1 MAESFVPSGVQQGP
15 RTLAKPVT
23 VGDNVC
29 VTVFWLVIAALGL
42 GGAIW
47 ASGHALDAAVK
58 LGAHLGLSSF
68 VIGVTIVAVGT
79 DLPEVANSLIASARD
94 HGDLNVGDSIGSVVT
109 QMTVVLGLLCF
120 VGRLESSRRFIV
132 TVGVMTVLSL
142 LTGALLFSDGRFG
155 RADGALLLAFWLGG
169 TFIIQRPTAR
179 GVSVVKEPGV
189 TRRLVGRTLLFLS
202 LVGLGATV
210 AVESFTRAAEELGAP
225 EYLLSFFVLAAGTSL
240 PELVIDFR
248 ALRQGKGELAM
259 GDLLGSSFVDA
270 TLSPGIGPLLFP
282 TALSAGIERGSLV
295 AAAIVAAVTVL
306 LIRSPMPTRWTGV
319 ALIGLY
325 LAMYPLLLA

>member
-1 MAESFVPSGVQQGP
+1 MIS
-15 RTLAKPVT
+15 
-23 VGDNVC
+23 
-29 VTVFWLVIAALGL
+29 AALGL
-42 GGAIW
+42 VVAIW

-58 LGAHLGLSSF
+58 LGAHLGLSAF

-79 DLPEVANSLIASARD
+79 DLPELANSLIASARD
-94 HGDLNVGDSIGSVVT
+94 HGDLNVGNSTGSVVT
-109 QMTVVLGLLCF
+109 QLTAVLGVLCF
-120 VGRLESSRRFIV
+120 IGGLESTRRFIV
-132 TVGVMTVLSL
+132 TAGVMTVLSL
-142 LTGALLFSDGRFG
+142 LTAAVLFSDGSFG
-155 RADGALLLAFWLGG
+155 RADGALLVAFWLGG
-169 TFIIQRPTAR
+169 TFIIQRPTER
-179 GVSVVKEPGV
+179 IVKPEKEPGV
-189 TRRLVGRTLLFLS
+189 TGRLVARTLLYLS
-202 LVGLGATV
+202 LVGVGATV
-210 AVESFTRAAEELGAP
+210 AVESFTHVAEALGTP

-248 ALRQGKGELAM
+248 ALRQGSGDLAM

-295 AAAIVAAVTVL
+295 AAAIVAATTL
-306 LIRSPMPTRWTGV
+306 LLVRSPRPTRWTGV

>member
-1 MAESFVPSGVQQGP
+1 M
-15 RTLAKPVT
+15 
-23 VGDNVC
+23 
-29 VTVFWLVIAALGL
+29 
-42 GGAIW
+42 
-47 ASGHALDAAVK
+47 
-58 LGAHLGLSSF
+58 
-68 VIGVTIVAVGT
+68 IGVTIVAVGT

-120 VGRLESSRRFIV
+120 VGRLESTRRFIM

-142 LTGALLFSDGRFG
+142 LTGALLFADGRFD
-155 RADGALLLAFWLGG
+155 RSDGALLIAFWLGG

-179 GVSVVKEPGV
+179 TVSVEKQPGV
-189 TRRLVGRTLLFLS
+189 TRRLAARTVLFLS
-202 LVGLGATV
+202 LVGVGATV
-210 AVESFTRAAEELGAP
+210 AVESFTRAAEALGAP

-248 ALRQGKGELAM
+248 AIRQGSAELAM

-295 AAAIVAAVTVL
+295 AAGIVFVVIVL
-306 LIRSPMPTRWTGV
+306 LVRAPRPTRWTGV

-325 LAMYPLLLA
+325 LALYPLLLA